1 MRNWHDS
8 ISIKNTLKLNTQTHL
23 HISFDPKIL
32 FGNILEDLGT
42 KIIKTLK
49 CQRVVKP

>member
-8 ISIKNTLKLNTQTHL
+8 ISIKNILKLNTHTHL
-23 HISFDPKIL
+23 HISFGPKIL
-32 FGNILEDLGT
+32 LGHILEDLGA